1 MTNTK
6 VRKRG
11 AQNYTAADRAKP
23 NLSPRCDH
31 VEVRNSFT
39 QPKCEEPFQPIIIE
53 CLTRAKLETYVTFI
67 YGTDHASKIRLQC

>member
-11 AQNYTAADRAKP
+11 CPKLHRSYRAKP
-23 NLSPRCDH
+23 NLSPRGHH

-39 QPKCEEPFQPIIIE
+39 QRKCEELFQPIIIE